1 MNLYPLRFQPIYK
14 YRIWGGN
21 KLKSILNK
29 EYEEDNIGESWE
41 ISDVGG
47 DETFVIN
54 GDLKGKTLRQL
65 IEEFKDDFVGK
76 SVYNT
81 FGNEFPLLIK
91 FIDAKTPLSIQVHPS
106 NEIAK
111 ERHNSFGKNEMWY
124 VMQADKDAELI
135 VGFDEQITEEQ
146 YKTHL
151 EKSTILNVMH
161 HEIVSKGD
169 TFYIP
174 TGRVHAIGAGVLLAE
189 IQQTSDIT
197 YRIYDYDRVDSKTG
211 KKRELHNESAID
223 VIDYKVYNTY
233 KSKYELKT
241 NQSNTLVNS
250 PYFTTNILKLQGSV
264 NRDYTSLDSFVIYIC
279 VEGCI
284 DVECNN
290 TNYKMEQG
298 ETLLLPASLNFLK
311 LDSHDAVLLE
321 VSLRT

>member
-1 MNLYPLRFQPIYK
+1 MNLYPLQFQPIFK

-21 KLKSILNK
+21 KLKSLLNK
-29 EYEEDNIGESWE
+29 KYNDESIGESWE
-41 ISDVGG
+41 ISDVSG
-47 DETFVIN
+47 DETAVIN
-54 GDLKGKTLRQL
+54 GDFEGQTLKEL
-65 IEEFKDDFVGK
+65 INKFKEDFVGQ
-76 SVYNT
+76 SVYNA

-135 VGFDEQITEEQ
+135 VGFDEEINEEQ

-151 EKSTILNVMH
+151 ENNTILNVMH
-161 HEIVSKGD
+161 HEKVNKGD

-197 YRIYDYDRVDSKTG
+197 YRIYDYDRVDAKTG
-211 KKRELHNESAID
+211 KKRELHNDLAID
-223 VIDYKVYNTY
+223 VIDYKVHDAY
-233 KSKYELKT
+233 KSKYDLKT

-250 PYFTTNILKLQGSV
+250 PYFNTNIINVK
-264 NRDYTSLDSFVIYIC
+264 RRIDKDYSTLDSFVIYIC
-279 VEGCI
+279 VEGDL
-284 DVECNN
+284 DVEYNN
-290 TNYKMEQG
+290 EKYKIAQG
-298 ETLLLPASLNFLK
+298 ETILLPSALNVV
-311 LDSHDAVLLE
+311 SINSNDAVVIE
-321 VSLRT
+321 VYLDL